1 MNSVVPCVISEAE
14 SPIPPDLSL
23 HQDLKIGI
31 VDGSLSAA
39 VFQEQ
44 LGI

>member
-1 MNSVVPCVISEAE
+1 MNSVVQCVIYEAE
-14 SPIPPDLSL
+14 STIKPDLSL
-23 HQDLKIGI
+23 HKDIKIGI